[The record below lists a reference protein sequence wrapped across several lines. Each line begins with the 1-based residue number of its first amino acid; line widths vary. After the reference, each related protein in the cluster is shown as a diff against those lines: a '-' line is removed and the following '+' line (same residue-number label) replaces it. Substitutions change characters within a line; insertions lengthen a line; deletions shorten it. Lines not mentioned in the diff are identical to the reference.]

1 MAIELSTV
9 PPTAEEFVE
18 LRAACGWGAVE
29 PAIAE
34 RALAAGLLG
43 VVARD
48 GNRVAGFG
56 RVVGDGVLYFYLQ
69 DIIVR
74 PEFRGQGVGRLIV
87 EALLGE
93 VLRRAPHGATIGL
106 MAAEGKEGFY
116 EKFGFTRRPTDRL
129 GAGMTRFVLAEKP
142 V

>member
-48 GNRVAGFG
+48 GIRLAGFG
-56 RVVGDGVLYFYLQ
+56 RIVGDGVLYFYLQ
-69 DIIVR
+69 DVIVR

-87 EALLGE
+87 EALLDE
-93 VLRRAPHGATIGL
+93 VLRQAPVGATIGL

>member
-1 MAIELSTV
+1 MTIELSAV

-69 DIIVR
+69 DVIVR
-74 PEFRGQGVGRLIV
+74 PEFRGQGVGGLIV
-87 EALLGE
+87 EALLDE
-93 VLRRAPHGATIGL
+93 VLRQAPVGATIGL
-106 MAAEGKEGFY
+106 MAAEGKEGF
-116 EKFGFTRRPTDRL
+116 
-129 GAGMTRFVLAEKP
+129 
-142 V
+142 

>member
-1 MAIELSTV
+1 MAVELSVV

-48 GNRVAGFG
+48 GIRLAGFG

-69 DIIVR
+69 DVIVR

-87 EALLGE
+87 EALLDE
-93 VLRRAPHGATIGL
+93 VLRQAPVGATIGL

-116 EKFGFTRRPTDRL
+116 EKFGFTPRPADRL
-129 GAGMTRFVLAEKP
+129 GAGMTRFVLAEKS